1 MEEAHAEEA
10 RVEET
15 HVPSAGEATVTS
27 PPIRILLADG
37 RSIARTGIRSV
48 LDEDGGIEV
57 VGEVSDRASAV
68 AGARAL
74 RPCLLLA
81 GALPGAADAVELVGE
96 LSVCRGG
103 DGPGVLLLAQ
113 EGSPGARRAFRAGA
127 NGVVH
132 HGVTPEQLLSAIHVV
147 AAGYRIFFDEGAP
160 SARGDGGPPAA
171 AEFPGVPAVD
181 ARGIESLTRR
191 EREVFR
197 LLAEGLSNTEI
208 SAVLVLS
215 ENTVKSHVQRL
226 LEKLNLRNR
235 VHAVI
240 HAYRTGLVVS
250 PGPDPG
256 PLRAGRHLAYGTGV
270 MRGG

>member
-1 MEEAHAEEA
+1 M
-10 RVEET
+10 
-15 HVPSAGEATVTS
+15 TS
-27 PPIRILLADG
+27 PPIRVLLADG

-57 VGEVSDRASAV
+57 VGEVSDRAGAV
-68 AGARAL
+68 GGAREL
-74 RPCLLLA
+74 RPHLLLA

-96 LSVCRGG
+96 LSAWRGG

-127 NGVVH
+127 HGVVR

-160 SARGDGGPPAA
+160 AGRAHGGPP
-171 AEFPGVPAVD
+171 AEFPGVAAD
-181 ARGIESLTRR
+181 ARGIELLTRR

-240 HAYRTGLVVS
+240 HAYRTGLVMP
-250 PGPDPG
+250 PGPAPG
-256 PLRAGRHLAYGTGV
+256 ARWAGEHPVYGTGAL
-270 MRGG
+270 RGV